1 MQRIPEPELMTTQEQ
16 VDAYAHADFNSGDA
30 RTVAL
35 VAQLIDKTGPL
46 PENPVIVD
54 LGCGP
59 GNIAIRLAEVLPN
72 AQVIGIDG
80 SEAMLAVAKQRSVET
95 SREIKFVGMQLQDT
109 AAFFKDSADLVVS
122 NSLLHH
128 LHDPDLLWTVT
139 QAIAK
144 PGCRVLH
151 RDLRRPSSLAEVHHL
166 QQQHLSEAPS
176 ILIQDFIASLVA
188 AFTTDEVSQQLRRAE
203 MNRVKAWS
211 EDDRYLV
218 VSGLVG

>member
-1 MQRIPEPELMTTQEQ
+1 MQRIPEPELMTAHEQ
-16 VDAYAHADFNSGDA
+16 VDAYADADFSSGDS

-35 VAQLIDKTGPL
+35 IEQLLDETGPL
-46 PENPVIVD
+46 PKDPLIVD

-59 GNIAIRLAEVLPN
+59 GNITIRLAELLPN

-80 SEAMLAVAKQRSVET
+80 SEPMLAVAKRRSIRSSNNLKFIRLQLHDIEVE
-95 SREIKFVGMQLQDT
+95 L
-109 AAFFKDSADLVVS
+109 KDLADLVVS

-128 LHDPDLLWTVT
+128 LKKPDLLWSVT
-139 QAIAK
+139 QSIAK

-151 RDLRRPSSLAEVHHL
+151 RDLRRPTSLAEVHRL
-166 QQQHLSEAPS
+166 QQQHLPKAPS
-176 ILIQDFIASLVA
+176 VLIQDFTASLVA
-188 AFTTDEVSQQLRRAE
+188 AYTTDEVNQQLRCAE
-203 MNRVKAWS
+203 MNRAKAWS

>member
-16 VDAYAHADFNSGDA
+16 VDAYADADFSSGDS

-35 VAQLIDKTGPL
+35 VEQLLDETGPL
-46 PENPVIVD
+46 PKDPLIVD

-59 GNIAIRLAEVLPN
+59 GNITIRLAELLPN

-80 SEAMLAVAKQRSVET
+80 SEPMLAVAKQRSIRTSNNLKFIRLQLHDIEVE
-95 SREIKFVGMQLQDT
+95 L
-109 AAFFKDSADLVVS
+109 KDLADLVVS

-128 LHDPDLLWTVT
+128 LKKPDLLWSVT
-139 QAIAK
+139 QSIAK

-151 RDLRRPSSLAEVHHL
+151 RDLRRPTNLAEVHRL
-166 QQQHLSEAPS
+166 QQQHLPKAPS
-176 ILIQDFIASLVA
+176 VLIQDFTASLVA
-188 AFTTDEVSQQLRRAE
+188 AYTTDEVNQQLRRAE
-203 MNRVKAWS
+203 MNRAKARS

>member
-1 MQRIPEPELMTTQEQ
+1 MERMPEPELMTSQEQ
-16 VDAYAHADFNSGDA
+16 VDAYADADFSSGDS

-35 VAQLIDKTGPL
+35 VEQLLDETGPL
-46 PENPVIVD
+46 PKDPLIVD

-59 GNIAIRLAEVLPN
+59 GNITIRLAELLPK

-80 SEAMLAVAKQRSVET
+80 SEPMLAVAQQRAAQT
-95 SREIKFVGMQLQDT
+95 SNNLTFICKPLHDV
-109 AAFFKDSADLVVS
+109 AAHLKGSADLVVS

-128 LHDPDLLWTVT
+128 LKDPDLLWTVT
-139 QAIAK
+139 QSIAK

-151 RDLRRPSSLAEVHHL
+151 RDLRRPTSLAEVHQL
-166 QQQHLSEAPS
+166 QQQHLPKAPPV
-176 ILIQDFIASLVA
+176 LIQDFTASLIA
-188 AFTTDEVSQQLRRAE
+188 AYTKDEVSQQLHRAD

>member
-16 VDAYAHADFNSGDA
+16 VDAYADADFSSGDS

-35 VAQLIDKTGPL
+35 VEQLLDETGPL
-46 PENPVIVD
+46 PKDPLIVD

-59 GNIAIRLAEVLPN
+59 GNITIRLAEFLPN

-80 SEAMLAVAKQRSVET
+80 SEPMLAVAKQRSIRTSNNLKFIRLQLHDIEVE
-95 SREIKFVGMQLQDT
+95 L
-109 AAFFKDSADLVVS
+109 KDLADLVVS

-128 LHDPDLLWTVT
+128 LKKPDLLWSVT
-139 QAIAK
+139 QSIAK

-151 RDLRRPSSLAEVHHL
+151 RDLRRPTSLAEVHRL
-166 QQQHLSEAPS
+166 QQQHLPIAPS
-176 ILIQDFIASLVA
+176 VLIQDFTASLVA
-188 AFTTDEVSQQLRRAE
+188 AYTTDEVNQQLRRAE
-203 MNRVKAWS
+203 MNRAKARS

>member
-1 MQRIPEPELMTTQEQ
+1 MQRIPEPELMTAHEQ
-16 VDAYAHADFNSGDA
+16 VDAYADADFSSGDS

-35 VAQLIDKTGPL
+35 VEQLLDETGPL
-46 PENPVIVD
+46 PKDPVIVD

-59 GNIAIRLAEVLPN
+59 GNITIRLAELLPN

-80 SEAMLAVAKQRSVET
+80 SEPMLAVAKQRAIRISNNLKFIRLQLHDIEVE
-95 SREIKFVGMQLQDT
+95 L
-109 AAFFKDSADLVVS
+109 KDLADLVVS

-128 LHDPDLLWTVT
+128 LKKPDLLWSVT
-139 QAIAK
+139 QSIAK

-151 RDLRRPSSLAEVHHL
+151 RDLRRPTSLAEVHRL
-166 QQQHLSEAPS
+166 QQQHLPNAPS
-176 ILIQDFIASLVA
+176 VLIQDFTASLVA
-188 AFTTDEVSQQLRRAE
+188 AYTTDEVDQQLRRAE
-203 MNRVKAWS
+203 MNRAKAWS

>member
-1 MQRIPEPELMTTQEQ
+1 MQRIPEPELMTSQEQ
-16 VDAYAHADFNSGDA
+16 VAAYADADFSSGDS

-35 VAQLIDKTGPL
+35 IAQLLEETGPL
-46 PENPVIVD
+46 PEDPVIVD

-59 GNIAIRLAEVLPN
+59 GNITIRLAEFLPT
-72 AQVIGIDG
+72 AQVIGVDG
-80 SEAMLAVAKQRSVET
+80 SEPMLAVAQQRSAQT
-95 SREIKFVGMQLQDT
+95 SNNLTFICQPLHDV
-109 AAFFKDSADLVVS
+109 AAHFQDSADLVVS

-128 LHDPDLLWTVT
+128 LEDPDLLWTVT
-139 QAIAK
+139 QSIAK

-151 RDLRRPSSLAEVHHL
+151 RDLRRPTSLAEVHHL
-166 QQQHLSEAPS
+166 QQQHLPKAPPV
-176 ILIQDFIASLVA
+176 LIQDFTASLVA
-188 AFTTDEVSQQLRRAE
+188 AYTTDEVSEQLHRAS

>member
-16 VDAYAHADFNSGDA
+16 VVAYADADFSSGDS

-35 VAQLIDKTGPL
+35 VAQLLDETGSLPKDPL
-46 PENPVIVD
+46 IVD

-59 GNIAIRLAEVLPN
+59 GNITIRLAELFPK
-72 AQVIGIDG
+72 AQVLGIDG
-80 SEAMLAVAKQRSVET
+80 SEPMLAVAKQRSVHR
-95 SREIKFVGMQLQDT
+95 SNNLSFIRAQLHDI
-109 AAFFKDSADLVVS
+109 AIELKDSADLVVS

-128 LHDPDLLWTVT
+128 LQDPDLLWSVT
-139 QAIAK
+139 QSIAK

-151 RDLRRPSSLAEVHHL
+151 RDLRRPTSLAEVHHL
-166 QQQHLSEAPS
+166 QQHHLPKAPS
-176 ILIQDFIASLVA
+176 VLIQDFTASLVA
-188 AFTTDEVSQQLRRAE
+188 AYTAGEVSQQLSRAE
-203 MNRVKAWS
+203 MNHVKAWS

>member
-1 MQRIPEPELMTTQEQ
+1 MQRIPEQELMTTQEQ
-16 VDAYAHADFNSGDA
+16 VAAYAAADFSSGDS

-35 VAQLIDKTGPL
+35 IAQVLEETGPL
-46 PENPVIVD
+46 PDDPVIVD

-59 GNIAIRLAEVLPN
+59 GNITIRLAEFLPK

-80 SEAMLAVAKQRSVET
+80 SEPMLAVAQQRAAQTSSNMKFICKQLHEV
-95 SREIKFVGMQLQDT
+95 
-109 AAFFKDSADLVVS
+109 AAHLKGSADLVVS

-128 LHDPDLLWTVT
+128 LKDPDLLWTVT
-139 QAIAK
+139 RSIAK

-151 RDLRRPSSLAEVHHL
+151 RDLRRPTSLAEVHHL
-166 QQQHLSEAPS
+166 QQQHLPKAPPV
-176 ILIQDFIASLVA
+176 LIQDFTASLVA
-188 AFTTDEVSQQLRRAE
+188 AYTADEVSHQLHRAE